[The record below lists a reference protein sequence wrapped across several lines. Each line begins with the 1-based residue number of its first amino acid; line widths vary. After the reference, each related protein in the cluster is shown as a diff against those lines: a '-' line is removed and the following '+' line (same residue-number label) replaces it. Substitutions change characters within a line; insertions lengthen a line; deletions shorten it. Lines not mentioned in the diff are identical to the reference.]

1 MIDYRIASNAAG
13 IPVFWL
19 ARNSDNSTIQV
30 FNLNGTEQSRCPY
43 GDWDTVL
50 QELKNRNDMA
60 GGQLHVPTLNYGEFH
75 PRIARLWD
83 FGPDWEIVPGS
94 GTLHPYFF
102 YHHARERRA
111 AHLAAL
117 LLFDRLAELLKVIE
131 PVAENAQA
139 FGHASRQLLVLACT
153 EVEASW
159 RGVLEANEYSNS
171 KTGNRFNTCDYVK
184 LLKPMR
190 LCEWEVKL
198 VHHSNWPAMRPF
210 ANWSAASPTKS
221 LDWYNAYNQV
231 KHDREDKLR
240 CASLKNVLD
249 AMAAM
254 VVMAWAT
261 FGELVICK
269 ESVPLTA
276 LFRATARPC
285 WRPNEVY
292 YGPGFVDQYHGWT
305 PVKFNII

>member
-13 IPVFWL
+13 EPVFWL
-19 ARNSDNSTIQV
+19 TRNSDNSTIQI
-30 FNLNGTEQSRCPY
+30 FNIPDGTEQSRYPY
-43 GDWDTVL
+43 GNWDTVL
-50 QELKNRNDMA
+50 QELKSRNDMA

-75 PRIARLWD
+75 PCIARLWVVC
-83 FGPDWEIVPGS
+83 PDWEIVPGS
-94 GTLHPYFF
+94 GTLHGYFF
-102 YHHARERRA
+102 HHHARERRA
-111 AHLAAL
+111 AHIAAL
-117 LLFDRLAELLKVIE
+117 LLFERLAELLEVIE
-131 PVAENAQA
+131 PDAANAQA
-139 FGHASRQLLVLACT
+139 FGHASRQLLILACT

-159 RGVLEANEYSNS
+159 RGVLEANGYA
-171 KTGNRFNTCDYVK
+171 GHGFNTHDYVK

-190 LCEWEVKL
+190 LAEWEVTL

-210 ANWSAASPTKS
+210 ANWSATSPTPTLS
-221 LDWYNAYNQV
+221 WYDAYNQV
-231 KHDREDKLR
+231 KHDREGKLS

-249 AMAAM
+249 AMAAV

-285 WRPNEVY
+285 WLPNEVY
-292 YGPGFVDQYHGWT
+292 YGPGLSTSSVHGWT
-305 PVKFNII
+305 PVRLSII